1 MFRYIP
7 GKYRDIPWYSGIFRD
22 IPAYSVIFR
31 HIPWYSGIPG
41 FHNAPWTSVPWSVHE
56 SLHRKIHEESVMK
69 RYHELFMNYSWI
81 IHEMFM
87 ITRSWS
93 IHEQQFSWTVP
104 FNVHEKIH
112 EQFMNI
118 AHDLLFKN
126 AWTLVHELFM
136 NKKVH
141 ELNIIHELLLSWTVP
156 FNVHAHSWR
165 VHVLLMEVHEQNSW
179 IFHE

>member
-1 MFRYIP
+1 MH
-7 GKYRDIPWYSGIFRD
+7 
-22 IPAYSVIFR
+22 VIMVSNLKNLNQFMNISCILIMNCAMKCSWITSWKFMR
-31 HIPWYSGIPG
+31 NSW
-41 FHNAPWTSVPWSVHE
+41 NAN
-56 SLHRKIHEESVMK
+56 
-69 RYHELFMNYSWI
+69 HELFVNYSWI

-93 IHEQQFSWTVP
+93 THEQQFSWTVP

-112 EQFMNI
+112 EKFMNI

-141 ELNIIHELLLSWTVP
+141 ELIIHELLLSWTVP

>member
-1 MFRYIP
+1 MH
-7 GKYRDIPWYSGIFRD
+7 
-22 IPAYSVIFR
+22 VIIVSNFKNLNQFMN
-31 HIPWYSGIPG
+31 ISSILIMNY
-41 FHNAPWTSVPWSVHE
+41 SVPWSVHE
-56 SLHRKIHEESVMK
+56 SLHEISWGIHET
-69 RYHELFMNYSWI
+69 LTMNYSWI

-112 EQFMNI
+112 EKFMNT

-126 AWTLVHELFM
+126 AWTLVHELLM

-141 ELNIIHELLLSWTVP
+141 ELIIHELLLSWTVP